1 MAVVLGMLIPFLKY
15 QLIIA
20 QAIEWDKLEIKTQRL
35 KSESS
40 GDWQKEKDQ
49 TPTKKRVQKKE
60 FKKRKRKASKE
71 TPKKEGSKR
80 EFHKGFNVSF

>member
-1 MAVVLGMLIPFLKY
+1 MLIPFLKY

-35 KSESS
+35 KSENS

-49 TPTKKRVQKKE
+49 TPQKKRE
-60 FKKRKRKASKE
+60 DLR
-71 TPKKEGSKR
+71 KEGSKEKR
-80 EFHKGFNVSF
+80 FFIKSPQKNKEFKNKGFKIRNPLKKGV

>member
-1 MAVVLGMLIPFLKY
+1 MLIPFLKY

-49 TPTKKRVQKKE
+49 TPQKKKE
-60 FKKRKRKASKE
+60 FKKE
-71 TPKKEGSKR
+71 T
-80 EFHKGFNVSF
+80 H